1 MKQKISCSQS
11 QESEI
16 LFTPSAILDLLSKV
30 DEFSEYDLDLTESLD
45 GKIQLQVGNSVYELN
60 PDEVACDIQVS
71 NDVVDEIAAINEEA
85 YQDLLD
91 ENDEYAQQEY
101 VESGLIKELVKTLL
115 IGGVVR
121 MGKNYLTH

>member
-60 PDEVACDIQVS
+60 PDEVASDIQVS

>member
-1 MKQKISCSQS
+1 MKQKISCSQL

-60 PDEVACDIQVS
+60 PDEVASDIQVS

-91 ENDEYAQQEY
+91 ENDEYAQKEY

>member
-60 PDEVACDIQVS
+60 PDEVASDIQVS

-101 VESGLIKELVKTLL
+101 VESGLIKEFVKTLL